1 MNTENTSIPL
11 PGQNIPNVQLAAT
24 DGTDVDLTTL
34 KGISVVYAY
43 PRTSPPNE
51 PPIDGWD
58 QIPGARGCT
67 PQSKGYAEQN
77 SAILAAGASRVF
89 GLSAQDS
96 GYQREVVERLSL
108 PFQLL
113 SDNELQLANA
123 RGLPTFEAGG
133 MKLLTRITLILEDG
147 HVKKVFFPVDEPA
160 QNAAEVVEYLKG
172 LSTFT

>member
-1 MNTENTSIPL
+1 MNIGDISNALT
-11 PGQNIPNVQLAAT
+11 GQNIPNVQLMAT
-24 DGTDVDLTTL
+24 DGTNVDLATL

-67 PQSKGYAEQN
+67 PQSKGYAEQK
-77 SAILAAGASRVF
+77 SAILAAGASRIF

-96 GYQREVVERLSL
+96 DYQKEVVGRLSL
-108 PFQLL
+108 PFQIL
-113 SDNELQLANA
+113 SDNDLRLAKA
-123 RGLPTFEAGG
+123 MGLPTFEAGG
-133 MKLLTRITLILEDG
+133 MTLLTRITLILEDG

-160 QNAAEVVEYLKG
+160 QNAAEVLEYLKG
-172 LSTFT
+172 